1 MTKNLKRNII
11 RNIRIDLVT
20 AVFLAVCILLVVR
33 LFTIQILDHV
43 KYKALAY
50 DQYWSSQVI
59 LTNRGAIYS
68 SDGYPLAETQAAYL
82 IYAEPEKIK
91 DPVDTSDKLAQEIYE
106 IYKKKYDILTKESTE
121 SEELKE
127 MKPPEKVYEGLK
139 EKFFSS
145 LSSSLIWVSLGQIVT
160 PTEKDGIEKKSYAG
174 IGFQQVPTR
183 YYPEGM
189 LASHVLGFVAIGEN
203 GEPQGYYGIE
213 GSLDGD
219 LKGKSGRVREE
230 KDALGVPILFGGYQ
244 KVAPIEG
251 RDIYLTINRT
261 VQYIVEKRLK
271 EGVETYGAVGGN
283 VIVMD
288 PNTGEIIAMA
298 NYPTYDPAKFYLTGE
313 NIQRKNL
320 SISETYEPGS
330 VIKPFTVSAAIDL
343 KKITPDT
350 TYVDD
355 GPKRYSDYVIDN
367 WDGKHLGRMNIITLL
382 QKSNNIGAAW
392 VGHLVGAQKLS
403 EYFKAFGF
411 GEKTGVD
418 LEGEDTGI
426 IRDSKNWTDIDL
438 ATASFGQGIS
448 ATPLQVLNAFNAI
461 ANGGYLLKPKIISK
475 FIENGKTT
483 NIPNKKIRKVISS
496 ETDKTMNELLIQAVS
511 GGESK
516 YFNLKNYVIA
526 GKTGTAQIPVN
537 GKYDAN
543 KSNTTFV
550 GYLAGTKKFSMIIRL
565 DRPSTSV
572 YAAETAVPL
581 WMQITEDLIKYY
593 GIPPDSPVLRQ

>member
-127 MKPPEKVYEGLK
+127 MKTPEEVYESLK

-145 LSSSLIWVSLGQIVT
+145 LSSNLIWVSLGQIVT
-160 PTEKDGIEKKSYAG
+160 PAEKDGIEKKGYTG

-183 YYPEGM
+183 YYPEGV
-189 LASHVLGFVAIGEN
+189 LASHVLGFVASGEN

-313 NIQRKNL
+313 KIQRKNL

-343 KKITPDT
+343 KKVTPDT

-367 WDGKHLGRMNIITLL
+367 WDGKHLGRMNIILLL